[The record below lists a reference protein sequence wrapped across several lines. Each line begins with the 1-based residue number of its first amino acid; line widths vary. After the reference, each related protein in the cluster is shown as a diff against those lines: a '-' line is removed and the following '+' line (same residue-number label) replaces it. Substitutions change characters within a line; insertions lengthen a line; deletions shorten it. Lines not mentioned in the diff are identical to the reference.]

1 MSVNRSAERTEEVD
15 DVQTMARFDEHLPMA
30 DRLARRYSF
39 GYSVDDDLRQVARI
53 GLLLASRRFDPEIGE
68 FKRYASVTIVGE
80 LKKHLRSTGWGV
92 RVPRSLQEDSITVAS
107 ATERLTSS
115 IGRSPTVGEVAE
127 DTGFE
132 RERVADAMR
141 ARDARFS
148 KSIEAG
154 SLEFEG
160 FDDEATSAVVQVAL
174 DSLPRDQQELILY
187 RLNEDLTQAEI
198 GRLIGISQ
206 PQVHRRLAAAI
217 ENLRER
223 LREVEQ

>member
-1 MSVNRSAERTEEVD
+1 MTADRPSRRPEEVD
-15 DVQTMARFDEHLPMA
+15 DAETRARFDEYTPMA

-39 GYSVDDDLRQVARI
+39 GYATDDDLRQVAHI

-80 LKKHLRSTGWGV
+80 LKKHLRSSGWAV

-107 ATERLTSS
+107 ATDRLTSS

-127 DTGFE
+127 ATGFE
-132 RERVADAMR
+132 RERVANAMR

-148 KSIEAG
+148 RSTDAT
-154 SLEFEG
+154 SMEFEHS
-160 FDDEATSAVVQVAL
+160 DDEATTALVQVAL
-174 DSLPRDQQELILY
+174 DSLPPDQRELIHY

-206 PQVHRRLAAAI
+206 PQVHRRLSAAI
-217 ENLRER
+217 DALRER
-223 LREVEQ
+223 LREVEP